1 MNRASHRSNQT
12 GLHVRT
18 AHPVGRA
25 LSVAALT
32 VNPGLGRRRFPKRTV
47 KMKRAAH
54 AGIQAG
60 ARRTT
65 TLDEA
70 RSRLA
75 ALPAGFT
82 DWVWAEPMLPERVVD
97 LLGPREVDPAG

>member
-1 MNRASHRSNQT
+1 MNRASHRFDQT

-18 AHPVGRA
+18 GRAAGRA

-32 VNPGLGRRRFPKRTV
+32 VNPGLGGRRFPARTV

-60 ARRTT
+60 PRRST

-70 RSRLA
+70 RARLA

-82 DWVWAEPMLPERVVD
+82 DWVWSEPALPERVAD
-97 LLGPREVDPAG
+97 LLGPSEADPAG